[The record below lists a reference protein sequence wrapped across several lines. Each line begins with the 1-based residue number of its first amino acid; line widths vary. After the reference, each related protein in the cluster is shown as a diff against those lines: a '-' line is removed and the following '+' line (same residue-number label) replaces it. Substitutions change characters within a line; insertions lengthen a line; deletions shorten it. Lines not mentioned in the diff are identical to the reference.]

1 MRVIASKRGTAP
13 QGWSRAA
20 ARPAGCGKNFRILL
34 LIAWLAVGAGR
45 IAPATGSFAATGS
58 PSPAPTLQAT
68 APSAPA
74 PQARTT
80 PQSGKSQ
87 DAAVL
92 PDGIRIPRYAPGA
105 IPFGDGAQL
114 LYRASW
120 VGIPAADARIELH
133 RDRKNRA
140 MWSGEAWLSTNKAVD
155 VLYRMRDYLRED
167 FSRSSLAPAGFY
179 ITQHDNGRRNEY
191 VASFDRKTGV
201 VTMTRRNRRGAQT
214 SRFLSNNPWGP
225 ISGAMMALSQ
235 PLALG
240 DELTFDLFGG
250 RNRYVI
256 RFKVA
261 RRERISTPLG
271 DFDAWRIVPS
281 MLYLSDSDA
290 RHEAR
295 EATVWVSA
303 DDRHLPL
310 RIEAAAFI
318 GTLRIDLIKASP

>member
-1 MRVIASKRGTAP
+1 MKTSFHAGYFCHRRSVS
-13 QGWSRAA
+13 SR
-20 ARPAGCGKNFRILL
+20 KSLFRTLL
-34 LIAWLAVGAGR
+34 LITWLAIGAGR
-45 IAPATGSFAATGS
+45 SAPATGSFAGTDNPIA
-58 PSPAPTLQAT
+58 APTPQST

-74 PQARTT
+74 PQARTA
-80 PQSGKSQ
+80 PQSGESQ
-87 DAAVL
+87 DAAAL
-92 PDGIRIPRYAPGA
+92 PEGMRIPRYAPGA

-114 LYRASW
+114 VYRASW
-120 VGIPAADARIELH
+120 IGIPAADARIELH

-155 VLYRMRDYLRED
+155 ILYQMRDHLRED
-167 FSRSSLAPAGFY
+167 FSRSSLAPAGFH
-179 ITQHDNGRRNEY
+179 ITQHENRRRNEY
-191 VASFDRKTGV
+191 LASFDHKTGV
-201 VTMTRRNRRGAQT
+201 VTMTKRNRRGAQT
-214 SRFLSNNPWGP
+214 SRFLSHNPWGP

-240 DELTFDLFGG
+240 DELTFDVFGG

-271 DFDAWRIVPS
+271 DFDALRIVPS

-295 EATVWVSA
+295 ETTVWVSA